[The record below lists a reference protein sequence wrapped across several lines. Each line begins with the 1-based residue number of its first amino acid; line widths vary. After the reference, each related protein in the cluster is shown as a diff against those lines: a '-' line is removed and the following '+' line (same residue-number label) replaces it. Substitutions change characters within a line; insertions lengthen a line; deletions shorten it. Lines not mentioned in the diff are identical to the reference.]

1 MPTID
6 GDAHVMEGPQT
17 WEYCDPSERKF
28 MPVLLNPGPEADRQ
42 FWLVDGKIR
51 GHVRHVIKPKDFHA
65 LAQASGRDMVV
76 PPEAFRYTKGAA
88 KPFKRSDLD
97 NAVTRE
103 FCPECGTHLA
113 TRPARQAEGLRCR
126 APSTALTCSTRSSPS
141 MR

>member
-76 PPEAFRYTKGAA
+76 PPEAQHLTFRRGFATW
-88 KPFKRSDLD
+88 
-97 NAVTRE
+97 TRWASI
-103 FCPECGTHLA
+103 F
-113 TRPARQAEGLRCR
+113 R
-126 APSTALTCSTRSSPS
+126 
-141 MR
+141 

>member
-28 MPVLLNPGPEADRQ
+28 MPVLVNPGPDADRQ

-76 PPEAFRYTKGAA
+76 PPEAQ
-88 KPFKRSDLD
+88 
-97 NAVTRE
+97 
-103 FCPECGTHLA
+103 HLEDV
-113 TRPARQAEGLRCR
+113 PARIRDVGPPAGPPSRGRWPGR
-126 APSTALTCSTRSSPS
+126 AAATWLYRRKPNISKTSLPAFEMLGFR
-141 MR
+141 RYNH